1 MNWLNRKEGMN
12 VKMYHKILKEVI
24 NKLNQYKLASYI
36 SDVQNWI
43 NSLSSVGLKN
53 FLSLDILPT
62 SCILSNNTM
71 LINPVFLESKY
82 FSQDKDLINK
92 ASLEDIKISLLK
104 LAGNKESIRSLYH
117 EADMLLIYNSKT
129 RDKLISLTFLA
140 QNNASLLSEYHL
152 IDMNLISNSKIY
164 DTFTFFLIE
173 KEATNKESLDNPDHE
188 KRMKS
193 IIFKDN
199 QSFEKMEDKNVN
211 IKN

>member
-12 VKMYHKILKEVI
+12 VEMYHKILKEVI

-92 ASLEDIKISLLK
+92 ASLEDIK
-104 LAGNKESIRSLYH
+104 
-117 EADMLLIYNSKT
+117 
-129 RDKLISLTFLA
+129 
-140 QNNASLLSEYHL
+140 
-152 IDMNLISNSKIY
+152 NL
-164 DTFTFFLIE
+164 
-173 KEATNKESLDNPDHE
+173 
-188 KRMKS
+188 
-193 IIFKDN
+193 
-199 QSFEKMEDKNVN
+199 
-211 IKN
+211 

>member
-92 ASLEDIKISLLK
+92 VSLEDIKISLLK

-140 QNNASLLSEYHL
+140 QNSASLLSEYHL

-173 KEATNKESLDNPDHE
+173 KEATNK
-188 KRMKS
+188 
-193 IIFKDN
+193 
-199 QSFEKMEDKNVN
+199 
-211 IKN
+211 

>member
-1 MNWLNRKEGMN
+1 MKFVIIRKN
-12 VKMYHKILKEVI
+12 KSKVRLLKFC
-24 NKLNQYKLASYI
+24 
-36 SDVQNWI
+36 
-43 NSLSSVGLKN
+43 NS
-53 FLSLDILPT
+53 
-62 SCILSNNTM
+62 
-71 LINPVFLESKY
+71 
-82 FSQDKDLINK
+82 KDLVVMGTSIM
-92 ASLEDIKISLLK
+92 E
-104 LAGNKESIRSLYH
+104 ESIRSLYH

-140 QNNASLLSEYHL
+140 QNSASLLSKNHL

-199 QSFEKMEDKNVN
+199 QSFEKMENKNVN